1 MLVILT
7 LSIFISCGE
16 TKPKEETDTVVK
28 KVEETKTKV
37 VVPNQKLTA
46 EQQIASA
53 VLAAPEETRA
63 GAKVYGYD
71 EEGKFVQVIAIKN
84 QKLVLYNSFDYQ
96 SSEDFIYYLLFV
108 LDQLEINNETA
119 SINLTGEIKKD
130 ALIYS
135 MLYKYIQNLSFGERP
150 ENLKFSY
157 IFEFF
162 NLFLLIFPAEK
173 YLSVSVSNLN
183 CFWPLSQI

>member
-1 MLVILT
+1 MKKEEDEFYSDSLIN
-7 LSIFISCGE
+7 LSAHTIYSLPDFISTLFSPLKNVQFKHFSSALIE
-16 TKPKEETDTVVK
+16 AALMDAKRKKALSSITVHIL
-28 KVEETKTKV
+28 
-37 VVPNQKLTA
+37 PF
-46 EQQIASA
+46 S
-53 VLAAPEETRA
+53 
-63 GAKVYGYD
+63 
-71 EEGKFVQVIAIKN
+71 FQVIAIKN

-157 IFEFF
+157 IFEEIAPHFHHA
-162 NLFLLIFPAEK
+162 LFHQFLCE
-173 YLSVSVSNLN
+173 
-183 CFWPLSQI
+183 